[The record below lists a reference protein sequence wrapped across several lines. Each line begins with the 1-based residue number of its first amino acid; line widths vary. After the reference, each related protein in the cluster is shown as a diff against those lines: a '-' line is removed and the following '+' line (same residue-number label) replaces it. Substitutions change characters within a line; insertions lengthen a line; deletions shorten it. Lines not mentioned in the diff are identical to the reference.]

1 MVGLITGVHT
11 DGNNYCV
18 GEEDVMWRDCLNFLP
33 QTSPRLPLG
42 ETETSLAKFIFSAH
56 SSANI
61 VSRKPVGVITLTTLF
76 LMFIH
81 LQKYIRQISENNE
94 DLQPRAVWLDVL
106 CLPCLLS
113 VKNDQCFTSPL
124 TTGRYSHHR
133 GIILNVWGKD
143 KIFGRKCYHFGYL
156 FGEFFIHYLRHNS
169 REENKGFSYWG
180 KIVVWWKNI
189 HPSTVIELLL
199 HYFVSTQGWG
209 SGCIVITTVR
219 IPSHLSVLTKH
230 NMINT
235 IRYIIPPVSCLLSA
249 AFS

>member
-1 MVGLITGVHT
+1 MGIRLLKFYTSREREERGDFHLMVGLITGVHT

-61 VSRKPVGVITLTTLF
+61 VRRKPVGVITLTTLF

-133 GIILNVWGKD
+133 GTILNVWGK
-143 KIFGRKCYHFGYL
+143 
-156 FGEFFIHYLRHNS
+156 
-169 REENKGFSYWG
+169 
-180 KIVVWWKNI
+180 
-189 HPSTVIELLL
+189 
-199 HYFVSTQGWG
+199 
-209 SGCIVITTVR
+209 
-219 IPSHLSVLTKH
+219 
-230 NMINT
+230 
-235 IRYIIPPVSCLLSA
+235 IRYLDENATISGICLAS
-249 AFS
+249 FSLITFVTAVAGKNKDLAIGER